1 MNSDKED
8 REVLIKLIAIVLL
21 SLFSIKS
28 FALAKVAVVKLM
40 RGQVT
45 ASLGGKVSEIKL
57 GDWLSPGSIVK
68 TADQSFVKL
77 IFVDKSNINV
87 GPNSQ
92 MIIEKF
98 SGNEPSVINVV
109 KGIIRSQVTKDYYK
123 SKEKDASKMFIKTP
137 NAIMG
142 IRGTEF
148 TIGVAHKEGFEPVTS
163 VVMIE
168 GQVQFNDIPKGQELP
183 ESGADMDRFL
193 KDGVAVRGGE
203 ASAVNPNH
211 AAQPLVE
218 PFKISLE
225 QLNKVEKS
233 EFPGM
238 DHKEEKKNN
247 SQGHE
252 SEDSR
257 KSVLPKGLDATLVS
271 NKPELKQVNANHS
284 LPDASMNSHKSDKT
298 LPGSMMDLN
307 TGIILP
313 PKAGSQFDAVTGTFV
328 SSPGSV
334 AKVNG
339 DGTLSAPSGMEFS
352 PKGTLIVTVQVP
364 QTESTSAKTVHLE
377 VAPPPANQ
385 PTKVSME
392 SINQVFQSNPQLALQ
407 ASQSGQNFNMNT
419 LAPVVAVAQAAA
431 VTGPKPASENTQVAV
446 QNPASSGP
454 LNLLAPPTIMPT
466 NEVYN
471 PSFVGNSGL
480 SDLVNNS
487 TSYNSASGSGTASE
501 VIQQNMQNTNVNIN
515 IGVGD

>member
-1 MNSDKED
+1 MS
-8 REVLIKLIAIVLL
+8 LL
-21 SLFSIKS
+21 SIKS
-28 FALAKVAVVKLM
+28 FAQAKVAVVKLM
-40 RGQVT
+40 RGQAT
-45 ASLGGKVSEIKL
+45 ASLGGKVTDIKL
-57 GDWLSPGSIVK
+57 GDWLSSGSIVK

-77 IFVDKSNINV
+77 IFVDKSSMNV

-98 SGNEPSVINVV
+98 AGNEPSVINVV
-109 KGIIRSQVTKDYYK
+109 KGIIRSQVSKDYYK
-123 SKEKDASKMFIKTP
+123 NKEKDASKMFIKTP
-137 NAIMG
+137 NAVMG

-193 KDGVAVRGGE
+193 KDGVAVHGGE

-238 DHKEEKKNN
+238 NHK
-247 SQGHE
+247 SE
-252 SEDSR
+252 SEDSK
-257 KSVLPKGLDATLVS
+257 KSVLPKGLEPTLVS
-271 NKPELKQVNANHS
+271 NKPELKQVTANHS
-284 LPDASMNSHKSDKT
+284 VPDAAVSSHKADKT

-364 QTESTSAKTVHLE
+364 QADSTSAKTVHLE

-385 PTKVSME
+385 ATKVSIE
-392 SINQVFQSNPQLALQ
+392 AINQVFQSNPQLAQQ

-419 LAPVVAVAQAAA
+419 LAPVVAMAQAAT

-446 QNPASSGP
+446 QNPASSG
-454 LNLLAPPTIMPT
+454 LSNAIAPPTIIPT

-471 PSFVGNSGL
+471 PSFVGSGGL
-480 SDLVNNS
+480 TDLVNNS
-487 TSYNSASGSGTASE
+487 TNYNSASGSGTAAE
-501 VIQQNMQNTNVNIN
+501 VIQQNMQTTNVNIN